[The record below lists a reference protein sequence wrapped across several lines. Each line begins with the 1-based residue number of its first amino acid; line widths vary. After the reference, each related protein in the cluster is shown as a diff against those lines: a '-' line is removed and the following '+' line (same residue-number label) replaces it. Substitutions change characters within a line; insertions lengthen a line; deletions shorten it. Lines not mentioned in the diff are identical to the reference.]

1 MLNKKNNIFYSLLVI
16 LCLLSLLGCYGPYG
30 AERQYWL
37 ASREY
42 TRLVKSINNSSSSD
56 EINKIVNERAADVVV
71 RLRRV
76 ELNYP
81 LWPMA
86 AQAKLLIA
94 NVYIL
99 QGLNERAQIEYES
112 IIKDYSFYEEQC
124 ASAMIAL
131 ASLYKERGD
140 WDLAEEVYDRAI
152 DEYFDTQVGFQ
163 APLLI
168 ARYYKSR
175 AMNIEADK
183 AYETAMNLYK
193 EYISNNSDVPQAS
206 IALEQLVNCYSD
218 QGEWHEAIRYLQD
231 DIIEESDTP
240 LVLQAMLITGTI
252 YEVQFKNRDKAFEI
266 YRQAIEKFPDDSMV
280 VKISD
285 RLELYGE

>member
-1 MLNKKNNIFYSLLVI
+1 MRIKKVI
-16 LCLLSLLGCYGPYG
+16 LLFLIICFAAVNAGCYGTYE

-56 EINKIVNERAADVVV
+56 EINNIVNERAADVVV

-112 IIKDYSFYEEQC
+112 IIKDYSYYEEQC

-131 ASLYKERGD
+131 ASIYKERGD
-140 WDLAEEVYDRAI
+140 WKSAEEVYDRVI
-152 DEYFDTQVGFQ
+152 DEYFDTQIGFQ

-193 EYISNNSDVPQAS
+193 EYINDNPDIPQSA
-206 IALEQLVNCYSD
+206 IVLEQLVNCYSD
-218 QGEWHEAIRYLQD
+218 QEKWHEAINYLQD
-231 DIIEESDTP
+231 DIIKDSDSP
-240 LVLQAMLITGTI
+240 LALQAMLITGTI
-252 YEVQFKNRDKAFEI
+252 YEVQFNSRDKAFEI
-266 YRQAIEKFPDDSMV
+266 YRQAVEKFPEDPMV
-280 VKISD
+280 GKIRD

>member
-1 MLNKKNNIFYSLLVI
+1 MLNRKNNIFYSLLVI
-16 LCLLSLLGCYGPYG
+16 LCLLNSLGCYGPYG

-42 TRLVKSINNSSSSD
+42 TRLMKIINNSSDSD
-56 EINKIVNERAADVVV
+56 EINNIVNERAADVVV

-112 IIKDYSFYEEQC
+112 IIKDYSYYEEQC

-131 ASLYKERGD
+131 ASLYKESGD
-140 WDLAEEVYDRAI
+140 WKSAEEVYERVI
-152 DEYFDTQVGFQ
+152 GENFDTQIGFQ

-175 AMNIEADK
+175 AMNVEADK
-183 AYETAMNLYK
+183 AYQKAMNLYK
-193 EYISNNSDVPQAS
+193 EYISNNPDVPQAS

-218 QGEWHEAIRYLQD
+218 QGQWFEAINYLQN
-231 DIIEESDTP
+231 DIIEDSDSP
-240 LVLQAMLITGTI
+240 LALQAMLITGTI
-252 YEVQFKNRDKAFEI
+252 YEVQFNNRDKAFEI
-266 YRQAIEKFPDDSMV
+266 YRQAVEKFPEDPMV
-280 VKISD
+280 GKIRD

>member
-1 MLNKKNNIFYSLLVI
+1 MRIKKVI
-16 LCLLSLLGCYGPYG
+16 LLFLIICFAAVNAGCYGTYE

-56 EINKIVNERAADVVV
+56 EINNIVNERAADVVV

-112 IIKDYSFYEEQC
+112 IIKDYSYYEEQC

-131 ASLYKERGD
+131 ASIYKERGD
-140 WDLAEEVYDRAI
+140 WKSAEEVYDRVI
-152 DEYFDTQVGFQ
+152 DEYFDTQIGFQ

-175 AMNIEADK
+175 AMSIEADK

-193 EYISNNSDVPQAS
+193 EYINDNPDIPQSA
-206 IALEQLVNCYSD
+206 IVLEQLVNCYSD
-218 QGEWHEAIRYLQD
+218 QEKWHEAINYLQD
-231 DIIEESDTP
+231 DIIKDSDSP
-240 LVLQAMLITGTI
+240 LALQAMLITGTI
-252 YEVQFKNRDKAFEI
+252 YEVQFNSRDKAFEI
-266 YRQAIEKFPDDSMV
+266 YRQAVEKFPEDPMV
-280 VKISD
+280 GKIRD